1 MSRMSELD
9 IQVREAECPGC
20 EYRAI
25 FGEEGI
31 FQHRCMAEIA
41 ALLPETEAA

>member
-1 MSRMSELD
+1 MSAMSELD
-9 IQVREAECPGC
+9 LQIREAECPAC

-41 ALLPETEAA
+41 ALVPEPAAA